1 MKTVQWICAA
11 ALMIGAGELLAQE
24 CANNNRLSAA
34 QIQSALGAKW
44 FCAQKVAGDPNSMW
58 REFIPNAASGT
69 FQECH
74 SGLTTGPDPIDPKK
88 GTFTIAGQGAV
99 GTINFNYGGGNSYTY
114 WVCPDIAGSRWV
126 FRDTSGGG
134 GNTTGF
140 YVHLSSCPST
150 GISTAQ
156 KTNCPP

>member
-1 MKTVQWICAA
+1 MKHVQWVGAVVLMLGASQLAA
-11 ALMIGAGELLAQE
+11 QT
-24 CANNNRLSAA
+24 CTNPNRLSAA
-34 QIQSALGAKW
+34 QIQAALGAKW
-44 FCAQKVAGDPNSMW
+44 FCAQKVSGDPNSMW

-74 SGLTTGPDPIDPKK
+74 SGLTTGPDPIDPNK
-88 GTFTIAGQGAV
+88 GAFTISGQGSV

-114 WVCPDIAGSRWV
+114 WVCNDIAGRWV
-126 FRDTSGGG
+126 FRDTANGAN
-134 GNTTGF
+134 NTAGF
-140 YVHLSSCPST
+140 YVYLSSCPSS